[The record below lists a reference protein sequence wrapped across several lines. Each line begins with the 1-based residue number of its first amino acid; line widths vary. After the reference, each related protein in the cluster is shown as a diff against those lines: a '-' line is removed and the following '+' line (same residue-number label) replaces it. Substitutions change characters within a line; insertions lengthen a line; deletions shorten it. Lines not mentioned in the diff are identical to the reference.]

1 MNIEKVKEYRDPVAE
16 GENIHEDN
24 ELDYEI
30 QKKLIELKVLIESP
44 ETRTNVREILSEAEV
59 VAVIFGIK
67 PVSYLQKESAKALL
81 SNSKNKFSNQD
92 FTQLEEY
99 LNRMGLQLS
108 RDIQRLYPQRTAF
121 EKLKNYDE
129 LFHIYS
135 QENAIQAIIDSDLFT
150 TEEVDLAKQDLGKF
164 LGSYLVIQNVG
175 RESAYRVGVLLGY
188 PLPDVKDF
196 IKLEI
201 LSKKYP
207 DIDLRTIFK
216 KIQSGDTQNNYNIDE
231 NDWEYLLLKIPT
243 TQTINITGINGSI
256 NWKTF
261 NIHDPVVIE
270 TKNKYRNLFDIQKNI
285 MGE

>member
-1 MNIEKVKEYRDPVAE
+1 
-16 GENIHEDN
+16 
-24 ELDYEI
+24 
-30 QKKLIELKVLIESP
+30 
-44 ETRTNVREILSEAEV
+44 
-59 VAVIFGIK
+59 
-67 PVSYLQKESAKALL
+67 
-81 SNSKNKFSNQD
+81 
-92 FTQLEEY
+92 
-99 LNRMGLQLS
+99 MGLQLS
-108 RDIQRLYPQRTAF
+108 RDTQEVY
-121 EKLKNYDE
+121 YHE
-129 LFHIYS
+129 LFNIYS
-135 QENAIQAIIDSDLFT
+135 QENAIQAMIDSDLFA
-150 TEEVDLAKQDLGKF
+150 EEELDLAKEDLGKF
-164 LGSYLVIQNVG
+164 LGSYLVAENLAK
-175 RESAYRVGVLLGY
+175 ESAYRVGILLGY